1 LEESDLIRTNET
13 ANLALLIG
21 VGLFAAVLSIGLNAQ
36 AATIDLT
43 SLTPVPEPASM
54 MLLGTG
60 LIGISRAARRRF
72 QKN

>member
-1 LEESDLIRTNET
+1 MEESVLFRTNQT
-13 ANLALLIG
+13 VYVARLIG
-21 VGLFAAVLSIGLNAQ
+21 VGLFVAVLSIGLHAQ

>member
-1 LEESDLIRTNET
+1 MIRTNET
-13 ANLALLIG
+13 ANLAWLIG

-43 SLTPVPEPASM
+43 SMTQVPEPASM

-60 LIGISRAARRRF
+60 LIGISRAARRHFR
-72 QKN
+72 KN